1 MAPIRLRQNRELSS
15 SGEDEYVE
23 PGYAVDEE
31 EIFGTGE
38 ALEGGD
44 DISEIAYDDDAD
56 VSENDDFRESSED
69 EMDNCERTAGQLGDG
84 ETKDMSPLW
93 DSDGDD
99 ERVQKRRIKYGDS
112 PTSKRT
118 RTVDPMSAQSPSNT
132 GITSHV
138 PTQAT
143 WIRCKKKSNDTAR
156 THSISG
162 IRSHLRNVTTSP
174 GPASYNPRRLPP
186 SAPMRPNFKATVE
199 DGIDEYSDDLLYNQH
214 SSEPVSGALMEEIQS
229 YQHPPPASQPS
240 ECVDHPPED
249 GTIHTPPD
257 AIQKDPPLVDSA
269 TDSMDPRERP
279 DRTPNVPHGSSLPCD
294 STDTTFNYNPN
305 NQPLDTV
312 CDSDEDLIEQCALLI
327 DEAMADELLSNALS
341 HMAPEEGSDDE
352 GMDEENVRAW
362 SKYRH
367 LRSSLSLAARDT
379 TRLDTESVADILADT
394 HGASDIR
401 MGRPEQTDGDDI
413 RQNTRQLTTD
423 DIEELRAMV
432 GNAWAMT
439 EDERAASKHWR
450 RATNADFSGKSR
462 AQTPREIKRRRKRH
476 RSPRPLDSPLRLSSS
491 PSDPDDSP
499 LSSSSSSSDEDGTTV
514 DHKNPRGNCTK
525 SDLATIAYHDIR
537 IRSKIP
543 REGDNIYMRLFQ
555 RIADTPSYAE
565 GSRTWHRRE
574 RPPGGTPC
582 LWQRRGTLGS

>member
-1 MAPIRLRQNRELSS
+1 
-15 SGEDEYVE
+15 
-23 PGYAVDEE
+23 
-31 EIFGTGE
+31 
-38 ALEGGD
+38 
-44 DISEIAYDDDAD
+44 
-56 VSENDDFRESSED
+56 
-69 EMDNCERTAGQLGDG
+69 
-84 ETKDMSPLW
+84 
-93 DSDGDD
+93 
-99 ERVQKRRIKYGDS
+99 
-112 PTSKRT
+112 
-118 RTVDPMSAQSPSNT
+118 
-132 GITSHV
+132 
-138 PTQAT
+138 
-143 WIRCKKKSNDTAR
+143 
-156 THSISG
+156 
-162 IRSHLRNVTTSP
+162 
-174 GPASYNPRRLPP
+174 
-186 SAPMRPNFKATVE
+186 
-199 DGIDEYSDDLLYNQH
+199 
-214 SSEPVSGALMEEIQS
+214 MEEIQS

-555 RIADTPSYAE
+555 RIMGKRRTKIKELQTRLAMQKGLELGIDENDLQEVLRVFGKDEELWVAEARKAKRKIADITGMKVIQIDRCRNNCMAFQMDE
-565 GSRTWHRRE
+565 EVAT
-574 RPPGGTPC
+574 
-582 LWQRRGTLGS
+582 